1 MEVFWPLV
9 GVRAEQRDD
18 KAIAAGVKRVQSL
31 AAMIDARLAEADY
44 LGGGHVCFAD
54 TIVGTL
60 LYRYFTL
67 EFERLPTPHLEAYYQ
82 RLSQRPAYVRHVMV
96 SYESLRA
103 I

>member
-1 MEVFWPLV
+1 
-9 GVRAEQRDD
+9 VRPEQRDD

-31 AAMIDARLAEADY
+31 AAMIDARLAETDY

-54 TIVGTL
+54 IIVGTL

-67 EFERLPTPHLEAYYQ
+67 EFERLPTPHLEAYYR
-82 RLSQRPAYVRHVMV
+82 RLSQRPAYAKHVMV